1 MILDLREFDD
11 FPVKVFVEGTSEEFQ
26 GFAPEVLKVETV
38 GLMVTVQ
45 HSGQEYFCQGQVAAS
60 VELECSRCL
69 TPTPVRL
76 TAGTDFIVRS
86 DANSAPTDRAIAD
99 DEDYVYMHGSD
110 LRADTT
116 EVVRQALVLS
126 LPMKPL
132 CAESCRGF
140 CPSCGANLNLR
151 TCGCATSNDDGR
163 WSALNGLMSG

>member
-11 FPVKVFVEGTSEEFQ
+11 FPVEVFVEGTSEEFQ

-38 GLMVTVQ
+38 GLTVTVQ
-45 HSGQEYFCQGQVAAS
+45 HSGQEYFCQGDVAAS

-69 TPTPVRL
+69 APTAVQL
-76 TAGTDFIVRS
+76 TAVTDFIIRS
-86 DANSAPTDRAIAD
+86 EVSAVPTDRAVAD

-132 CAESCRGF
+132 CADNCRGL
-140 CPSCGANLNLR
+140 CPSCGTNLNLR
-151 TCGCATSNDDGR
+151 ACGCATPKDDGR
-163 WSALNGLMSG
+163 WSALNGLISG